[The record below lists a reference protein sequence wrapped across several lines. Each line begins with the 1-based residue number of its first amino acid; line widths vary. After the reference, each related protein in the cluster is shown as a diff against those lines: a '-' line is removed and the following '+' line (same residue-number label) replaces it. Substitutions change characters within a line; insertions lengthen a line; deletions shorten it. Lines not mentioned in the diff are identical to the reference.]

1 MPGRNIL
8 QANPMSAPRAMTA
21 RSKSPAE
28 PTNAERPKRAQNA
41 KPAAKPAKKPNPL
54 PAPGLRLPLKSS
66 TPNQPHT
73 PTDETRELARK
84 LSGYGIPQQQ
94 IALLLGISKPTLHD
108 HYRDDLDIG
117 MADANSKIAGTLFL
131 QAMNG
136 NTAAAIFWSK
146 ARMGWSEKQDITISG
161 GEKPLEVS
169 VQSQLVEKLVASIES
184 RRANRKPDA

>member
-1 MPGRNIL
+1 
-8 QANPMSAPRAMTA
+8 MSAPRAMTA
-21 RSKSPAE
+21 RSKNPAE

-41 KPAAKPAKKPNPL
+41 KPRKNAADASPKPAKKPKPQ
-54 PAPGLRLPLKSS
+54 PATGLRLPLKSP

-73 PTDETRELARK
+73 PTEETRALARR

-117 MADANSKIAGTLFL
+117 MAEANSKIASTLFG

-169 VQSQLVEKLVASIES
+169 VQSQLVEKLVAAIES